1 MANEPLLHAS
11 DVMARDLI
19 TVTPETPILD
29 IHRLF
34 VEEEIHG
41 APVVGEDGLVY
52 GVISTLDLLRVV
64 RDELEPGA
72 GATRASYFRDE
83 LEYSGP
89 DWQRMPVDFQDRM
102 QTVTAEQAM
111 TTELVMVAPD
121 TPIDEVARTM
131 LDHRIHRVLVTT
143 SERQLEG
150 VVSAFDLLRVL
161 ARAPLPPPPLVR
173 HTGYSRGA

>member
-1 MANEPLLHAS
+1 MQPDTLLHAR

-19 TVTPETPILD
+19 TVTPETPVLD

-41 APVVGEDGLVY
+41 APVVGDDGVVY
-52 GVISTLDLLRVV
+52 GVVSTLDLLRVV

-72 GATRASYFRDE
+72 GSTRTSYFRDE

-89 DWQRMPVDFQDRM
+89 DWQRMPLDFQDRM
-102 QTVTAEQAM
+102 QAITAEQAM
-111 TTELVMVAPD
+111 TKELVMVSPD
-121 TPIDEVARTM
+121 ASIEEVARTM
-131 LDHRIHRVLVTT
+131 LEHRIHRVLVTG
-143 SERQLEG
+143 EDRQLEG
-150 VVSAFDLLRVL
+150 VISAFDLLRVL
-161 ARAPLPPPPLVR
+161 AKAPQPTPLVR

>member
-1 MANEPLLHAS
+1 MQPEPLLHAR

-19 TVTPETPILD
+19 TVTPETPVLD

-41 APVVGEDGLVY
+41 APVVGDDGVVC

-102 QTVTAEQAM
+102 QSLTAEQAM
-111 TTELVMVAPD
+111 TTELVMVSPD
-121 TPIDEVARTM
+121 TSIEDVARTM
-131 LDHRIHRVLVTT
+131 LEHRIHRVLVTG
-143 SERQLEG
+143 EDLQLEG
-150 VVSAFDLLRVL
+150 VISAFDLLRVL
-161 ARAPLPPPPLVR
+161 ARAPLPPPLVR